1 MEPLSFVKLTM
12 RHKEHGSLTHLKVTV
27 RSQAPIQ
34 SMKLAQSKLKEIM
47 GWYDDFAENYIIEGA
62 QWELIKHEDDLHE

>member
-1 MEPLSFVKLTM
+1 
-12 RHKEHGSLTHLKVTV
+12 
-27 RSQAPIQ
+27 
-34 SMKLAQSKLKEIM
+34 MKLAQSKLKEIM